1 MPNKSIFMTQ
11 LINLWTTVAKVN
23 VCELPQEVGP
33 CRSQIPAYFYN
44 ANSGACETF
53 WYGGCRGNGNR
64 FETESDCQTRCAPN
78 STVPSAVAIEKDVV
92 PSNPSPQGIQI
103 FKQLRR
109 LNFGLG
115 ILFYRNSSQSLQI
128 GSWYG
133 PVSGFETSI
142 PFRCSF
148 RWMPAVQFRRL
159 PRQRQQFRDNRAM
172 PEWMRCCCCCCNQ
185 PRKPAESSRTSC
197 KERRY
202 CEPRISVGPNWKR
215 HRLFFCFQTEKHSR
229 CILPADVGFCRSFQ
243 ERFYYD
249 SIDHQCKT
257 FSWGGCL
264 GNANNFETA
273 QDCLAA
279 CAQLQVKP
287 VALGAGKTPST
298 HLKSWTYV

>member
-1 MPNKSIFMTQ
+1 MPNKSLFMTQ

-172 PEWMRCCCCCCNQ
+172 PEWMRCCCCNQ

-202 CEPRISVGPNWKR
+202 CRCAPNFRRSKLKTSSPILLLSNR
-215 HRLFFCFQTEKHSR
+215 ETLQVHITCRR
-229 CILPADVGFCRSFQ
+229 RILPFVSGEILLRQHRPSMQ
-243 ERFYYD
+243 NVL
-249 SIDHQCKT
+249 
-257 FSWGGCL
+257 L
-264 GNANNFETA
+264 GWMPG
-273 QDCLAA
+273 QR
-279 CAQLQVKP
+279 
-287 VALGAGKTPST
+287 
-298 HLKSWTYV
+298 